1 MVILKTS
8 VEDNTCYVET
18 KSLDGE
24 TNLKIKLVNQDIA
37 EIITSDEQVPTITGN
52 IECEKPNPFLYTFS
66 GNINLN
72 GITIPLRPEHLILR
86 GMSLK
91 NTQSVHGLIIFSG
104 SDTKLMQNSFPAKY
118 KMSSLEIATT

>member
-37 EIITSDEQVPTITGN
+37 EIITSDE
-52 IECEKPNPFLYTFS
+52 
-66 GNINLN
+66 
-72 GITIPLRPEHLILR
+72 
-86 GMSLK
+86 
-91 NTQSVHGLIIFSG
+91 
-104 SDTKLMQNSFPAKY
+104 
-118 KMSSLEIATT
+118 